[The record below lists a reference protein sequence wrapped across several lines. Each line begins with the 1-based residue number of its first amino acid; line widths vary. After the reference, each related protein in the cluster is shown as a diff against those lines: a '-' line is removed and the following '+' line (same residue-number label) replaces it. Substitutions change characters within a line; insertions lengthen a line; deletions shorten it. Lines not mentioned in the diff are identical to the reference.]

1 MNYLDE
7 KFVKLKCMDE
17 IYYKIVVPD
26 ETTCT
31 WMIVTKNMK
40 YLDECG
46 AWMNFWMIIGNWQ
59 IV

>member
-40 YLDECG
+40 YLDGCG
-46 AWMNFWMIIGNWQ
+46 A
-59 IV
+59 